1 MISVVTIALAIGL
14 GTSSFVCAGDAGATP
29 RLGTASVGQFATSSA
44 LTGSKPSSTRAA
56 VTNDLAYD
64 LAEAN
69 GRVVAVGKAAY
80 YGSAFGKHL
89 VAPIIE
95 LVSTPDRKGY
105 WLIGADGSVYPF
117 GDARR
122 RVVPG
127 ASCGG
132 TRSWPPQRRLTVAGT
147 GLSLRAAR

>member
-69 GRVVAVGKAAY
+69 GKVVAVGKAAY

-89 VAPIIE
+89 VAPI
-95 LVSTPDRKGY
+95 S
-105 WLIGADGSVYPF
+105 
-117 GDARR
+117 
-122 RVVPG
+122 
-127 ASCGG
+127 
-132 TRSWPPQRRLTVAGT
+132 Q
-147 GLSLRAAR
+147 